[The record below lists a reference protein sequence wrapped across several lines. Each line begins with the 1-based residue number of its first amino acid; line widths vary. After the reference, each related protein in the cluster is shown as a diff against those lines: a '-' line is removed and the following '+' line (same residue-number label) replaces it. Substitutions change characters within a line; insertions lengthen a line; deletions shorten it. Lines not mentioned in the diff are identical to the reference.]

1 MPEPYLTLLHTGEI
15 HVAGFTER
23 FQVAAPDIP
32 LRHVVRADLLAAAE
46 AAGGLTPEIAAET
59 TTILNAALAE
69 GATCV
74 LCTCS
79 TLGPAVEAAA
89 QEIAAPILRI
99 DRALAETAVAESNRV
114 LVVAAVETTIGP
126 TLALLEEAAAT
137 AGRDVTFRTLVLPQA
152 WALFRAGDFAGYTAA
167 IADAIRETLGDA
179 DMVVLAQASMA
190 GAVAALEDLGVPVLA
205 SPPLA
210 VAQAIALF
218 REKAAQA

>member
-1 MPEPYLTLLHTGEI
+1 MPEPYLALLHTGEV

-23 FQVAAPDIP
+23 FQEAAPDIP

-59 TTILNAALAE
+59 ATVLNAALAE
-69 GATCV
+69 GAACV

-79 TLGPAVEAAA
+79 TLGPAVEATA
-89 QEIAAPILRI
+89 QETTAPILRI

-152 WALFRAGDFAGYTAA
+152 WALFQAGDFAGYTAA
-167 IADAIRETLGDA
+167 IADAIRKNLGDA

-190 GAVAALEDLGVPVLA
+190 AAGAALDDLGVPVLA

-210 VAQAIALF
+210 VAQAIKLF

>member
-1 MPEPYLTLLHTGEI
+1 MSEPYLALLHTGEV

-23 FQVAAPDIP
+23 FQEAAPDIS
-32 LRHVVRADLLAAAE
+32 LRHLVRADLLAAAE
-46 AAGGLTPEIAAET
+46 AAGGLTPEIAADT
-59 TTILNAALAE
+59 ATALNAALAE

-89 QEIAAPILRI
+89 QEAAAPILRI
-99 DRALAETAVAESNRV
+99 DRAMAEKAIAESNRV

-126 TLALLEEAAAT
+126 TLALLEEVAAT
-137 AGRDVTFRTLVLPQA
+137 AGHDVTFRTLVLPEA
-152 WALFRAGDFAGYTAA
+152 WALFQVGDQAGYTTA
-167 IADAIRETLGDA
+167 IADAIREKLGDA

-190 GAVAALEDLGVPVLA
+190 GAVAELDDLGVPVLA

-210 VAQAIALF
+210 VAQAIQLF
-218 REKAAQA
+218 RERAASA

>member
-1 MPEPYLTLLHTGEI
+1 MAERYLALLHTGEV

-23 FQVAAPDIP
+23 FQDAAPDIP

-46 AAGGLTPEIAAET
+46 TAGGLTPEIAAET
-59 TTILNAALAE
+59 ATALNAALEE

-89 QEIAAPILRI
+89 QEGGGPILRI
-99 DRALAETAVAESNRV
+99 DRALAEKAVAESDRV

-126 TLALLEEAAAT
+126 TLSLLEEAAQAT
-137 AGRDVTFRTLVLPQA
+137 GREVAFRTLVLPEA
-152 WALFRAGDFAGYTAA
+152 WALFQAGDQAGYITA
-167 IADAIRETLGDA
+167 IADAIRANLGDA

-190 GAVAALEDLGVPVLA
+190 GAVAPLDDLGVPVLA

-210 VAQAIALF
+210 VAQAIQLF
-218 REKAAQA
+218 RERAASA

>member
-1 MPEPYLTLLHTGEI
+1 MPKPYLALLHTGEV
-15 HVAGFTER
+15 HVASFTER
-23 FQVAAPDIP
+23 FRQVAPDIP
-32 LRHVVRADLLAAAE
+32 LGHVVRADLLAAAE
-46 AAGGLTPEIAAET
+46 AAGGLTPEIAADT
-59 TTILNAALAE
+59 ATALNEALAE

-89 QEIAAPILRI
+89 QAAAAPILRI
-99 DRALAETAVAESNRV
+99 DRALAETAVAESSRV

-126 TLALLEEAAAT
+126 TLALLEEVAAT

-152 WALFRAGDFAGYTAA
+152 WALFQAGDQAGYLAA
-167 IADAIRETLGDA
+167 ICNAIREKLGDA

-210 VAQAIALF
+210 VAQAVALF
-218 REKAAQA
+218 RERAAQA

>member
-1 MPEPYLTLLHTGEI
+1 MSEPYLALLHTGEV

-23 FQVAAPDIP
+23 FQEAAPDIS
-32 LRHVVRADLLAAAE
+32 LRHLVRADLLAAAE
-46 AAGGLTPEIAAET
+46 AAGELTPEIAADT
-59 TTILNAALAE
+59 ATALNAALAE

-79 TLGPAVEAAA
+79 TLGPAVEATAREA
-89 QEIAAPILRI
+89 GAPILRI
-99 DRALAETAVAESNRV
+99 DRALAETVVAESNRV

-137 AGRDVTFRTLVLPQA
+137 AGRDVAFRTLVLPQA
-152 WALFRAGDFAGYTAA
+152 WALFQVGDQTGYTAA
-167 IADAIRETLGDA
+167 IADAIREKLGDA

-190 GAVAALEDLGVPVLA
+190 GAVAELEDLGVPVLA

-210 VAQAIALF
+210 VAQAVALY
-218 REKAAQA
+218 REKTVPA

>member
-1 MPEPYLTLLHTGEI
+1 MPEPYLALLHTGEI

-23 FQVAAPDIP
+23 FQAAAPDIP

-46 AAGGLTPEIAAET
+46 ASGGLTPEIAAET
-59 TTILNAALAE
+59 ATILNAVLAE

-79 TLGPAVEAAA
+79 TLGPVVEAAA
-89 QEIAAPILRI
+89 REAEAPVLRV
-99 DRALAETAVAESNRV
+99 DRALAEKAAAESNRV
-114 LVVAAVETTIGP
+114 LVAAAVETTIGP

-137 AGRDVTFRTLVLPQA
+137 AGRDITFRTLVLPEA
-152 WALFRAGDFAGYTAA
+152 WALFQAGDFAGYTAA

-179 DMVVLAQASMA
+179 DLVVLAQASMA
-190 GAVAALEDLGVPVLA
+190 GAVATLEDLGVPVLA

-210 VAQAIALF
+210 VAQAIAMF
-218 REKAAQA
+218 REKAVSP

>member
-1 MPEPYLTLLHTGEI
+1 MSEPYLALLHTGEV

-23 FQVAAPDIP
+23 FQEAAPDIS
-32 LRHVVRADLLAAAE
+32 LRHLVRADLLAAAE
-46 AAGGLTPEIAAET
+46 AAGGLTPEIAADT
-59 TTILNAALAE
+59 ATALNAALAE

-79 TLGPAVEAAA
+79 TLGPAVEATAREA
-89 QEIAAPILRI
+89 GAPVLRI
-99 DRALAETAVAESNRV
+99 DRAMAEKAIAESKRV

-137 AGRDVTFRTLVLPQA
+137 AGHDVTFRTLVLPEA
-152 WALFRAGDFAGYTAA
+152 WALFQVGDQAGYTTA
-167 IADAIRETLGDA
+167 IADAIRENLGDA

-218 REKAAQA
+218 RERATPA